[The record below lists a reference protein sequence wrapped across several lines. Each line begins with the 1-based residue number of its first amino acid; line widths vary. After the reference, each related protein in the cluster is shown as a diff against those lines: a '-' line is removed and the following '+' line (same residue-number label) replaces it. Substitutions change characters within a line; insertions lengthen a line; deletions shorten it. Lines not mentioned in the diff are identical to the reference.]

1 MQVRRIFRMAAMAF
15 VLAQAVPLAAA
26 QAAEDQYPARP
37 ITIVVGYAAGGGN
50 DILARIVAEEMSKG
64 LKQPVIVENRPGVAS
79 IVGAGYVAKAKPD
92 GYTLFWGA
100 SGPISFNPAL
110 YAKLPYK
117 VEDFTPVTLTATFPL
132 VLVADASLPIR
143 TVADLVAYSKQHPDK
158 ANYGSSA
165 ASFQLVTE
173 LFNGKT
179 GARFAHIPYKGSNES
194 IQAVMAGN
202 VTMAITDPTPATIGL
217 QSKRIRALAVTSS
230 RRTELLPE
238 VPTLKES
245 GIDLDVELWS
255 GLLAPAGTPASV
267 VQALQKEVARVVAL
281 PEVRK
286 KMAALG
292 CLAKASSPEEFQRL
306 IQSEVPFWTKVA
318 RENNIKMD

>member
-1 MQVRRIFRMAAMAF
+1 MQVRRI
-15 VLAQAVPLAAA
+15 LNLAALGLAISPLGLPAAHA
-26 QAAEDQYPARP
+26 QPSYPARP
-37 ITIVVGYAAGGGN
+37 ITIIVGYAAGGGN
-50 DILARIVAEEMSKG
+50 DVLARIVAEEMTKG

-79 IVGAGYVAKAKPD
+79 IVGAAYVAKARPD

-117 VEDFTPVTLTATFPL
+117 VEDFTPVSLTAKFPL
-132 VLVADASLPIR
+132 VLVSDASLPIKS
-143 TVADLVAYSKQHPDK
+143 VSDLVAYSKQHPDK

-202 VTMAITDPTPATIGL
+202 VTMAITDPAPAMTGL
-217 QSKRIRALAVTSS
+217 QGKRVRALAVTSLQ
-230 RRTELLPE
+230 RAGFLPE
-238 VPTLKES
+238 VPTMREA
-245 GIDLDVELWS
+245 GVDLDVELWA
-255 GLLAPAGTPASV
+255 GLLAPAGTPADV
-267 VQALQKEVARVVAL
+267 VQVLQREIARVVAL
-281 PEVRK
+281 PEVSK
-286 KMAALG
+286 KMATLS
-292 CLAKASSPEEFQRL
+292 CLAHASTSDEFRRL
-306 IQSEVPFWTKVA
+306 IEKEVPLWTKVA
-318 RENNIKMD
+318 RENDIKVE